1 MACRTNCPTQDHVT
15 WGACAR
21 AARLQVAP
29 IANVSGAK
37 KWDAEIG
44 AYKDARRQGV
54 QPSGTTMKQISDAME
69 ISQRTG
75 KAFQADN
82 PIGSI
87 A

>member
-1 MACRTNCPTQDHVT
+1 MACRTSCSTQDHRS
-15 WGACAR
+15 WGECAR

-29 IANVSGAK
+29 IANLSGAK
-37 KWDAEIG
+37 SWDAEIS

-54 QPSGTTMKQISDAME
+54 QPSGTTMKQTRDAME

-87 A
+87 V